1 MKLFLQK
8 NAKFSSV
15 GGSDGWGLCPQTPSL
30 RRLGAL
36 PPDPH
41 WPPAGEGSAPRPL
54 NQPHSLRISGYAPAR
69 KGCPRPHFFCVLGLE
84 PCVLDSTSADLSYEL
99 KFSIVQKLAKMAQLL
114 YIRQIAFKPMVGVRS
129 VAGGSIPRIL
139 STRYLRHL
147 GLIKEQL
154 TLPIG

>member
-1 MKLFLQK
+1 MQNFRALG
-8 NAKFSSV
+8 APAA
-15 GGSDGWGLCPQTPSL
+15 GGFAPKPPASGGW
-30 RRLGAL
+30 GAL

-99 KFSIVQKLAKMAQLL
+99 KFTIVQKLAKMAQLL

-129 VAGGSIPRIL
+129 AAGGSIPRIL
-139 STRYLRHL
+139 STSYLRHL